1 MSHSLSELKQKDSKD
16 KRHYLL
22 LSNDTVDNSKYMF
35 NENLEF
41 RKFYDYSNM
50 YELDTDFEPVSFEN
64 TKFNYTEKE
73 WQTLFQELI
82 EKARNLDVE
91 IKDIWV

>member
-1 MSHSLSELKQKDSKD
+1 MSHSLSELKRKDSKD

-50 YELDTDFEPVSFEN
+50 YELDTDFESVSFGDS
-64 TKFNYTEKE
+64 KFNYTEKE

-82 EKARNLDVE
+82 EKARNIDVE
-91 IKDIWV
+91 INDIWV

>member
-1 MSHSLSELKQKDSKD
+1 MSYSLSELKRKDSKD
-16 KRHYLL
+16 MRHYFL

-35 NENLEF
+35 DENLEF

-50 YELDTDFEPVSFEN
+50 YELDTDFESVSFGDS
-64 TKFNYTEKE
+64 KFNYTEKE

-82 EKARNLDVE
+82 EKARNIDVE
-91 IKDIWV
+91 IKDIWT